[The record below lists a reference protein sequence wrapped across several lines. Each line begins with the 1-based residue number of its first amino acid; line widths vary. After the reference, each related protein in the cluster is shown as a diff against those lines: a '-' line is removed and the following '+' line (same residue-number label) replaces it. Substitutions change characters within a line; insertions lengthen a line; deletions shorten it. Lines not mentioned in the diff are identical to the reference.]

1 VRALEAKLRQVTA
14 SKEEEAEQAA
24 STVGQRLK
32 QQNDIVARL
41 EVTCVCKKRV

>member
-1 VRALEAKLRQVTA
+1 VTA